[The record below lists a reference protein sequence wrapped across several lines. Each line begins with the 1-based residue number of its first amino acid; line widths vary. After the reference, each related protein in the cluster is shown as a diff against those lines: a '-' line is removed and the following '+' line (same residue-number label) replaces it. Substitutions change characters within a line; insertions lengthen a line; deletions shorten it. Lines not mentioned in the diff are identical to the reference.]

1 MTKLANPVPLFLD
14 GRGAL
19 LDAGFIYIGTS
30 GNDPEIA
37 GNQLDLFWD
46 KELTIPASQPLRT
59 LGGAI
64 VRGYNFGFIYFAE
77 PDYSI
82 TIRDADSNL
91 VDYVKSAFDLG
102 AGVSYQPLDADLTAI
117 SGLSTLG
124 YGRAFLVLTNAAA
137 ARTYIGLGSSAVL
150 DETTSAQF
158 RNNTTG
164 KVLTTDKAWGAGQS
178 VALAQSGG
186 NVAVDLNSGI
196 NFLLA
201 MTGGPWTLSS
211 PTNGKDGQSGKI
223 EITQDATGSRVLNYG
238 TNWRF
243 ASGSDPILS
252 TAANARDVLFYQV
265 LNNAE
270 VIGSLVKGIA

>member
-1 MTKLANPVPLFLD
+1 MTKLTNPVPLFLD

-30 GNDPEIA
+30 GNDPEVGA
-37 GNQLDLFWD
+37 NQLDLFWD
-46 KELTIPASQPLRT
+46 KELTIPAAQPLRT

-64 VRGYNFGFIYFAE
+64 VRGYNFGFVYFAE

-102 AGVSYQPLDADLTAI
+102 GGSYQPLDSDLSAI
-117 SGLSTLG
+117 AGLVTTS
-124 YGRAFLVLTNAAA
+124 YGRAFLVLANAAA

-158 RNNTTG
+158 RNNTAG
-164 KVLTTDKAWGAGQS
+164 KVLTTDKAWGAAAS
-178 VALAQSGG
+178 VALTPGATVSIDLNAGLNFTLAMGG
-186 NVAVDLNSGI
+186 NYT
-196 NFLLA
+196 LA
-201 MTGGPWTLSS
+201 N

-223 EITQDATGSRVLNYG
+223 EITQDATGSRTLSYG
-238 TNWRF
+238 TSWLF
-243 ASGSDPILS
+243 ANGADPVLS
-252 TAANARDVLFYQV
+252 TAANARDVLFYEV
-265 LNNAE
+265 L
-270 VIGSLVKGIA
+270 VDGKVLGSLVKAVA